1 MLNKP
6 IENPKS
12 PIELIA
18 VKPFNWFFSFSFE
31 DVKKK
36 KWYSWLVP
44 DCLKNKRNHSAG
56 SNCCCKIPD
65 CMKTEEIG
73 DQKWYSCLVPK
84 CLTNKCCQCTCFNEC
99 CKLQKCCKT
108 EEETKDLDEDYIQ
121 ERIRKAEEE
130 NTLFPPDEM

>member
-1 MLNKP
+1 M
-6 IENPKS
+6 
-12 PIELIA
+12 
-18 VKPFNWFFSFSFE
+18 
-31 DVKKK
+31 K
-36 KWYSWLVP
+36 KWYSCFIP
-44 DCLKNKRNHSAG
+44 SCLRNKSSHSTE
-56 SNCCCKIPD
+56 SNGCCKLPN
-65 CMKTEEIG
+65 CMKTEKIE
-73 DQKWYSCLVPK
+73 DQKWYSCLMPK